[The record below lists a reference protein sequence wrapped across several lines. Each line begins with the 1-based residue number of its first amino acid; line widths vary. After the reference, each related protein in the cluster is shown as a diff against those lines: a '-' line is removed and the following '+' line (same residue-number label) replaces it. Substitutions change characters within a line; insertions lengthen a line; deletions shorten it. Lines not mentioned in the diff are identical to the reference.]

1 MRSYTV
7 RYNNRVIRK
16 QEDLSEVKLLREP
29 LPEEN
34 DKTIII
40 TAGEV
45 EWMQTAWQK
54 YWNRPPTTEEFD
66 GLIQQYINC

>member
-1 MRSYTV
+1 
-7 RYNNRVIRK
+7 
-16 QEDLSEVKLLREP
+16 VKLLREP

-45 EWMQTAWQK
+45 EWMQTSWLK
-54 YWNRPPTTEEFD
+54 RWNRPPTAQEFD